1 MEGTTQIEKL
11 ADKLTARSLRISRHH
26 AINQQADST
35 KIDRSVIIAIYLI
48 ENHFRPFRIRT
59 VEYSMLILAFI
70 ANRVVA
76 RPIKNYTVGRFQ
88 IGLTSILRHGGYTGY
103 KVHDRNI
110 SKLSLSEL
118 LYILS
123 RCSFHNNLVVCCQIV
138 RGFTDKIELEWG
150 ANQYNTGRIGEKY
163 NGKKNYGFLLLEIT
177 KRLKETEG
185 RSSE

>member
-26 AINQQADST
+26 AISQQADLT

-48 ENHFRPFRIRT
+48 ENHFRPFYIRT
-59 VEYSMLILAFI
+59 VEYSLLIHAFI

-88 IGLTSILRHGGYTGY
+88 IGLTSILRHGGYAGY
-103 KVHDRNI
+103 KVHDRTI
-110 SKLSLSEL
+110 TKLSLSEL

-123 RCSFHNNLVVCCQIV
+123 RCSFYNNLVVCCQIV
-138 RGFTDKIELEWG
+138 RDFTDKIELEWG
-150 ANQYNTGRIGEKY
+150 TSQYNAGRIGEKY
-163 NGKKNYGFLLLEIT
+163 NGKKSYGFLLLEIA
-177 KRLKETEG
+177 KRLNETE
-185 RSSE
+185 RRLPE